1 MPSSPIAK
9 GNPTASKLG
18 LRPLRHARGA
28 RAFSLVELLCVLVIL
43 IILATLVDSRMA
55 GSRRRTAREL
65 CRKNLQTISLA
76 LNFYAGDNHGTFPIL
91 QEAATS
97 AAPLSRLVPRGTTET
112 AIFICPGSRDKALP
126 EGESFAQRRISY
138 AYYMGRSTNNSAAQV
153 ILSDW
158 QVNNLPKALGQ
169 PLFSPDGKKPANN
182 HGKDGGNLLLVS
194 GEVTGSGANA
204 ACDLPVPPGVTLLN
218 PQP

>member
-76 LNFYAGDNHGTFPIL
+76 LNFYAGDKAEAEALLRRSLAIL
-91 QEAATS
+91 KAAD
-97 AAPLSRLVPRGTTET
+97 ADHPLATQT
-112 AIFICPGSRDKALP
+112 AQLLDRVLQAKGNAVRPPSP
-126 EGESFAQRRISY
+126 
-138 AYYMGRSTNNSAAQV
+138 
-153 ILSDW
+153 
-158 QVNNLPKALGQ
+158 PK
-169 PLFSPDGKKPANN
+169 
-182 HGKDGGNLLLVS
+182 
-194 GEVTGSGANA
+194 
-204 ACDLPVPPGVTLLN
+204 
-218 PQP
+218 